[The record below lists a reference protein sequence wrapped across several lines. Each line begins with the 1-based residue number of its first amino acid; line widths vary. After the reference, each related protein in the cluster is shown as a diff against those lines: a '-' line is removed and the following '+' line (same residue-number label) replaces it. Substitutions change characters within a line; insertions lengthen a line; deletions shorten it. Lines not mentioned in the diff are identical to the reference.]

1 MRGTGP
7 CNGCARHDPAA
18 TPASRRAS
26 AMLDAIRIEVTARDD
41 APLDAA
47 AFQIIRSG
55 R

>member
-7 CNGCARHDPAA
+7 CNGRAHDPAA

-26 AMLDAIRIEVTARDD
+26 AMLAAIRIEVTARDD

-47 AFQIIRSG
+47 AFQTIRSG
-55 R
+55 K